1 MKLKALAMAAMV
13 GLGTLPMALQA
24 AEVPEGPHVVTSGTA
39 SVDATPDIATLAIEV
54 SVSSKDAA
62 QAKKQV
68 DERVAQYFD
77 FLQKNNIEKKDISAA
92 NLRTQPEYDYLKTGE
107 SVLKGYRAVR
117 QVQVTL
123 RQLDKLNELLDG
135 ALKSGL
141 NEIRAVELGVAK
153 PDVYR
158 EQARQKRSRT
168 RLSRPNPWPKAST
181 PSWGRCTAFATG
193 LPTTSRCRWR
203 GCIRRPVRRRKAT
216 RRKPMNSKAFTS
228 TIRWMWCSSCSATPC
243 SKVFVLKK
251 RFAAANLFV
260 LILTQH
266 LVAVFQQRVG
276 HFAHHAAF
284 RREAVPVQHAALVQ
298 PGVRSISSP
307 DASSFRSAGEGSY
320 SRWCPG
326 VPAARRLP
334 TSSRCGRA
342 RCPATDRSSAA
353 GTPGACRRDDRRPP
367 PALSA
372 ARAGDAARE
381 VALGEAAGGHEQIV
395 QCPSRSTRQ
404 LGSGCG

>member
-158 EQARQKRSRT
+158 EQARQKAIENATQQAESLAKGFHAKLGPVYSIRYRVANYQPMPVA
-168 RLSRPNPWPKAST
+168 RMYKAA
-181 PSWGRCTAFATG
+181 G
-193 LPTTSRCRWR
+193 
-203 GCIRRPVRRRKAT
+203 
-216 RRKPMNSKAFTS
+216 
-228 TIRWMWCSSCSATPC
+228 
-243 SKVFVLKK
+243 
-251 RFAAANLFV
+251 AAAKN
-260 LILTQH
+260 
-266 LVAVFQQRVG
+266 
-276 HFAHHAAF
+276 
-284 RREAVPVQHAALVQ
+284 
-298 PGVRSISSP
+298 
-307 DASSFRSAGEGSY
+307 
-320 SRWCPG
+320 
-326 VPAARRLP
+326 
-334 TSSRCGRA
+334 
-342 RCPATDRSSAA
+342 
-353 GTPGACRRDDRRPP
+353 
-367 PALSA
+367 
-372 ARAGDAARE
+372 DAAQTYEQQSIHFDDQVDVVFELQRN
-381 VALGEAAGGHEQIV
+381 AAQ
-395 QCPSRSTRQ
+395 
-404 LGSGCG
+404 

>member
-13 GLGTLPMALQA
+13 GLGTLPMALQT
-24 AEVPEGPHVVTSGTA
+24 AELPEGPHVVTSGTA

-158 EQARQKRSRT
+158 EQARQKAIENATQQAESLAKGFHAKLGPVYSIRYRVANYQPMPVA
-168 RLSRPNPWPKAST
+168 RMYKAA
-181 PSWGRCTAFATG
+181 G
-193 LPTTSRCRWR
+193 
-203 GCIRRPVRRRKAT
+203 
-216 RRKPMNSKAFTS
+216 
-228 TIRWMWCSSCSATPC
+228 
-243 SKVFVLKK
+243 
-251 RFAAANLFV
+251 AAAEN
-260 LILTQH
+260 
-266 LVAVFQQRVG
+266 
-276 HFAHHAAF
+276 
-284 RREAVPVQHAALVQ
+284 
-298 PGVRSISSP
+298 
-307 DASSFRSAGEGSY
+307 
-320 SRWCPG
+320 
-326 VPAARRLP
+326 
-334 TSSRCGRA
+334 
-342 RCPATDRSSAA
+342 
-353 GTPGACRRDDRRPP
+353 
-367 PALSA
+367 
-372 ARAGDAARE
+372 DAAQTYEQQSIHFDDQVDVVFELQRN
-381 VALGEAAGGHEQIV
+381 AAQ
-395 QCPSRSTRQ
+395 
-404 LGSGCG
+404 

>member
-1 MKLKALAMAAMV
+1 
-13 GLGTLPMALQA
+13 MALQA

-158 EQARQKRSRT
+158 EQARQKAIENATQQAESLAKGFNAKLGPVYSIRYRVANYQPMPVA
-168 RLSRPNPWPKAST
+168 RMYKAA
-181 PSWGRCTAFATG
+181 G
-193 LPTTSRCRWR
+193 
-203 GCIRRPVRRRKAT
+203 
-216 RRKPMNSKAFTS
+216 
-228 TIRWMWCSSCSATPC
+228 
-243 SKVFVLKK
+243 
-251 RFAAANLFV
+251 AAAEN
-260 LILTQH
+260 
-266 LVAVFQQRVG
+266 
-276 HFAHHAAF
+276 
-284 RREAVPVQHAALVQ
+284 
-298 PGVRSISSP
+298 
-307 DASSFRSAGEGSY
+307 
-320 SRWCPG
+320 
-326 VPAARRLP
+326 
-334 TSSRCGRA
+334 
-342 RCPATDRSSAA
+342 
-353 GTPGACRRDDRRPP
+353 
-367 PALSA
+367 
-372 ARAGDAARE
+372 DAAQTYEQQSIHFDDQVDVVFELQRN
-381 VALGEAAGGHEQIV
+381 AAQ
-395 QCPSRSTRQ
+395 
-404 LGSGCG
+404 

>member
-13 GLGTLPMALQA
+13 GLGTLPLALQA
-24 AEVPEGPHVVTSGTA
+24 AELPEGPHVVTSGTS

-54 SVSSKDAA
+54 SVSSKDAG

-158 EQARQKRSRT
+158 EQARQKAIENAT
-168 RLSRPNPWPKAST
+168 QQAASLAKGFNAKLG
-181 PSWGRCTAFATG
+181 PVFS
-193 LPTTSRCRWR
+193 
-203 GCIRRPVRRRKAT
+203 IRYHVANYQPMPVARMYK
-216 RRKPMNSKAFTS
+216 
-228 TIRWMWCSSCSATPC
+228 SAG
-243 SKVFVLKK
+243 
-251 RFAAANLFV
+251 AAAE
-260 LILTQH
+260 T
-266 LVAVFQQRVG
+266 
-276 HFAHHAAF
+276 
-284 RREAVPVQHAALVQ
+284 
-298 PGVRSISSP
+298 
-307 DASSFRSAGEGSY
+307 
-320 SRWCPG
+320 
-326 VPAARRLP
+326 
-334 TSSRCGRA
+334 
-342 RCPATDRSSAA
+342 
-353 GTPGACRRDDRRPP
+353 
-367 PALSA
+367 
-372 ARAGDAARE
+372 DAAQTY
-381 VALGEAAGGHEQIV
+381 EQQSIHFDDQV
-395 QCPSRSTRQ
+395 DVVFELQRNTAQ
-404 LGSGCG
+404 

>member
-1 MKLKALAMAAMV
+1 MKLKALAMAAMI
-13 GLGTLPMALQA
+13 GLGTLPLALQA
-24 AEVPEGPHVVTSGTA
+24 AEVPEGPHVVTSGTS

-158 EQARQKRSRT
+158 EQARQKAIENAT
-168 RLSRPNPWPKAST
+168 QQAASLAKGFNAKLG
-181 PSWGRCTAFATG
+181 PVYS
-193 LPTTSRCRWR
+193 
-203 GCIRRPVRRRKAT
+203 IRYHVANYQPMPVARMYK
-216 RRKPMNSKAFTS
+216 
-228 TIRWMWCSSCSATPC
+228 SAG
-243 SKVFVLKK
+243 
-251 RFAAANLFV
+251 AAAESD
-260 LILTQH
+260 
-266 LVAVFQQRVG
+266 VAQTYEQQSIHFDDQVDVVFELQRN
-276 HFAHHAAF
+276 AA
-284 RREAVPVQHAALVQ
+284 Q
-298 PGVRSISSP
+298 
-307 DASSFRSAGEGSY
+307 
-320 SRWCPG
+320 
-326 VPAARRLP
+326 
-334 TSSRCGRA
+334 
-342 RCPATDRSSAA
+342 
-353 GTPGACRRDDRRPP
+353 
-367 PALSA
+367 
-372 ARAGDAARE
+372 
-381 VALGEAAGGHEQIV
+381 
-395 QCPSRSTRQ
+395 
-404 LGSGCG
+404 